1 MNRSQDLDR
10 HIQSFHLP
18 PFVYCSY
25 LGCTWRGCRT
35 DELHTHFQRHLEP
48 NQESAELT
56 EYLIYDVK
64 MILDCIKDAD
74 SDDYIRSA
82 QDLAINLVRQRAG
95 ELGKDE
101 WLVDPG
107 GDLEQRER
115 RAQLQAQRPRR
126 RPTANDDI

>member
-1 MNRSQDLDR
+1 
-10 HIQSFHLP
+10 
-18 PFVYCSY
+18 
-25 LGCTWRGCRT
+25 
-35 DELHTHFQRHLEP
+35 
-48 NQESAELT
+48 
-56 EYLIYDVK
+56 